1 VNMVAC
7 GVRVEACKICG
18 HSRHIGHLSPRS
30 YSVSGALFTIT
41 SVAAPG
47 SAQLCVPLG
56 PGNRDTGPRTL
67 RAQPSVVLD
76 VPVTYHPSIP
86 GKPKCLEKPKCLDP
100 KKVRAKLPESNSF
113 WVVL

>member
-1 VNMVAC
+1 MNMVAC

-76 VPVTYHPSIP
+76 VLSCFYCTYYRYSTSTVPTPQSTQAHSRFR
-86 GKPKCLEKPKCLDP
+86 LH
-100 KKVRAKLPESNSF
+100 
-113 WVVL
+113 